1 MIYESCWVWGM
12 GIGEGNVYNRELDVS
27 VYYVYPSR
35 TGFGT
40 VLIPAR
46 DPDYV
51 LQILFKNY

>member
-1 MIYESCWVWGM
+1 M
-12 GIGEGNVYNRELDVS
+12 GKGNVYNRELDVS

-35 TGFGT
+35 SGFGT

-46 DPDYV
+46 DRDYL